1 VSSDSVKRY
10 QVEPNEPKRG
20 GMNPLEIR
28 KDFPFLNRHIKNK
41 PIIYFDNAATT
52 QKPRQVIQTVSNYY
66 ENYCANIHRGIH
78 TLSQESSELYEE
90 ARRKVAR
97 FINAD
102 EREIIFVRNTTEAIN
117 LVSYALRGEGKI
129 LSTIMEHHSN
139 LLPWS
144 RSRKMEYI
152 DMDADG
158 RIDIN
163 DLRNRL
169 DQSTLLV
176 AVGHV
181 SNVLG
186 LINPVEIVIQEAKKK
201 GALCL
206 IDGAQSVPHM
216 KIDVKELG
224 CDFLAFSGHKMLGPS
239 GIGVLF
245 IKEDLYER
253 MAPFLLGGS
262 TIKEV
267 HMDGYI
273 REDPP
278 LCYEAGTPNIEG
290 AIALGSAID
299 YLENIEMENVYA
311 HDKALI
317 ELALEKI
324 KSINNLEIYGSLN
337 PEERLSVITFNVKGM
352 GCHAVAK
359 VLNLRENIMIRSGF
373 HCAQPLHDKLG
384 IGPSARVSFY
394 IYNTKEEVEIL
405 VGLLGKLA
413 QFI

>member
-1 VSSDSVKRY
+1 
-10 QVEPNEPKRG
+10 
-20 GMNPLEIR
+20 MNIKLNIEEIR
-28 KDFPFLNRHIKNK
+28 KDFPFLKRMIKNK

-52 QKPRQVIQTVSNYY
+52 QKPRQVIQTFSNYY

-78 TLSQESSELYEE
+78 TLSQESSELYED

-117 LVSYALRGEGKI
+117 LVSHSLKGEGKI
-129 LSTIMEHHSN
+129 LTTVMEHHSN
-139 LLPWS
+139 FLPWG
-144 RSRKMEYI
+144 RKRKVEYVDI
-152 DMDADG
+152 DSGG
-158 RIDIN
+158 RIDID
-163 DLRNRL
+163 DLRSKM
-169 DQSTLLV
+169 DGSTLLV

-186 LINPVEIVIQEAKKK
+186 LINPISLVIEETAKR

-216 KIDVKELG
+216 KVDVKELN
-224 CDFLAFSGHKMLGPS
+224 CDFLVFSGHKMLGPS
-239 GIGVLF
+239 GIGVLY
-245 IKEDLYER
+245 IKDDLYER
-253 MAPFLLGGS
+253 MEPFLLGGS

-267 HMDGYI
+267 HIDGYI
-273 REDPP
+273 SEEPP

-299 YLENIEMENVYA
+299 YLEDIQMENVYA
-311 HDKALI
+311 HDKALM
-317 ELALEKI
+317 ELALERMRKI
-324 KSINNLEIYGSLN
+324 KNVQIYGSTDQK
-337 PEERLSVITFNVKGM
+337 ERLSVISFNVNGM

-359 VLNLRENIMIRSGF
+359 VLSLRENIMIRSGF

-394 IYNTKEEVEIL
+394 IYNTQEEVEMMAE
-405 VGLLGKLA
+405 LLGKLA

>member
-1 VSSDSVKRY
+1 
-10 QVEPNEPKRG
+10 
-20 GMNPLEIR
+20 MNIKLNIEEIR
-28 KDFPFLNRHIKNK
+28 KDFPFLKRMIKNK

-52 QKPRQVIQTVSNYY
+52 QKPRQVIQTFSNYY

-78 TLSQESSELYEE
+78 TLSQESSELYED

-102 EREIIFVRNTTEAIN
+102 EKEIIFVRNTTEAIN
-117 LVSYALRGEGKI
+117 LVSHSLKGEGKI
-129 LSTIMEHHSN
+129 LTTVMEHHSN
-139 LLPWS
+139 FLPWG
-144 RSRKMEYI
+144 RKRKVEYVDI
-152 DMDADG
+152 DSGG
-158 RIDIN
+158 RIDID
-163 DLRNRL
+163 DLRSKM
-169 DQSTLLV
+169 DGSTLLV

-186 LINPVEIVIQEAKKK
+186 LINPISLVIEETAKR

-216 KIDVKELG
+216 KVDVKELN
-224 CDFLAFSGHKMLGPS
+224 CDFLVFSGHKMLGPS
-239 GIGVLF
+239 GIGVLY
-245 IKEDLYER
+245 IKDDLYER
-253 MAPFLLGGS
+253 MEPFLLGGS

-267 HMDGYI
+267 HIDGYI
-273 REDPP
+273 SEEPP

-299 YLENIEMENVYA
+299 YLEDIQMENVYA
-311 HDKALI
+311 HDKALM
-317 ELALEKI
+317 ELALERMRKI
-324 KSINNLEIYGSLN
+324 KNVQIYGSTDQK
-337 PEERLSVITFNVKGM
+337 ERLSVISFNVNGM

-359 VLNLRENIMIRSGF
+359 VLSLRENIMIRSGF

-394 IYNTKEEVEIL
+394 IYNTQEEVEIMAE
-405 VGLLGKLA
+405 LLGKLA

>member
-1 VSSDSVKRY
+1 
-10 QVEPNEPKRG
+10 
-20 GMNPLEIR
+20 MNIKLDIEEIR
-28 KDFPFLNRHIKNK
+28 KDFPFLKRMIKNK

-52 QKPRQVIQTVSNYY
+52 QKPRQVIQTFSNYY

-78 TLSQESSELYEE
+78 TLSQESSELYED

-117 LVSYALRGEGKI
+117 LVSHSLKGEGKI
-129 LSTIMEHHSN
+129 LTTVMEHHSN
-139 LLPWS
+139 FLPWG
-144 RSRKMEYI
+144 RKRKVEYVDI
-152 DMDADG
+152 DSGG
-158 RIDIN
+158 RIDID
-163 DLRNRL
+163 DLRSKM
-169 DQSTLLV
+169 DGSTLLV
-176 AVGHV
+176 AVAHV

-186 LINPVEIVIQEAKKK
+186 LINPISLVIEETAKR

-206 IDGAQSVPHM
+206 IDGAQSVPHT
-216 KIDVKELG
+216 KVDVKELN
-224 CDFLAFSGHKMLGPS
+224 CDFLVFSGHKMLGPS
-239 GIGVLF
+239 GIGVLY
-245 IKEDLYER
+245 IKDNLYER
-253 MAPFLLGGS
+253 MEPYLLGGS

-267 HMDGYI
+267 HIDGYTS
-273 REDPP
+273 EDPP

-299 YLENIEMENVYA
+299 YLEDIQMENVYA
-311 HDKALI
+311 HDKALM
-317 ELALEKI
+317 ELALERMRKI
-324 KSINNLEIYGSLN
+324 KNVQIYGSTDQK
-337 PEERLSVITFNVKGM
+337 ERLSVISFNVNGM

-359 VLNLRENIMIRSGF
+359 VLSLRENIMIRSGF

-394 IYNTKEEVEIL
+394 IYNTQEEVEIMAE
-405 VGLLGKLA
+405 LLGKLA

>member
-1 VSSDSVKRY
+1 VNL
-10 QVEPNEPKRG
+10 ELNT
-20 GMNPLEIR
+20 LEIR
-28 KDFPFLNRHIKNK
+28 NDFPFLKRLINNK

-78 TLSQESSELYEE
+78 TLSQESSQLYEE
-90 ARRKVAR
+90 SRRKVAR

-117 LVSYALRGEGKI
+117 LVSHCLKGEGKI
-129 LSTIMEHHSN
+129 LTTVMEHHSN

-144 RSRKMEYI
+144 RKKDVEYVDI
-152 DMDADG
+152 DSQG
-158 RIDIN
+158 RINID

-169 DQSTLLV
+169 DRSTLLV
-176 AVGHV
+176 TVGHI

-186 LINPVEIVIQEAKKK
+186 LINPVQIVIEEAKRK
-201 GALCL
+201 GVLCL
-206 IDGAQSVPHM
+206 VDGAQSVPHM
-216 KIDVKELG
+216 GIDVKELG
-224 CDFLAFSGHKMLGPS
+224 CDFLVFSGHKMLGPS

-253 MAPFLLGGS
+253 MEPYLVGGS

-267 HMDGYI
+267 HLDGYVP
-273 REDPP
+273 EDPP

-290 AIALGSAID
+290 AIGLGNAID
-299 YLENIEMENVYA
+299 YLENIQMENVYT
-311 HDKALI
+311 HDKALT
-317 ELALEKI
+317 ELAIERMKNM
-324 KSINNLEIYGSLN
+324 NNLEIYGSLDQK
-337 PEERLSVITFNVKGM
+337 ERLSVITFNVNGM

-373 HCAQPLHDKLG
+373 HCAQPLHDRLG
-384 IGPSARVSFY
+384 IGPSARISFY
-394 IYNTKEEVEIL
+394 IYNNEEEVEIMAE
-405 VGLLGKLA
+405 LLSKLA
-413 QFI
+413 RFM

>member
-1 VSSDSVKRY
+1 MSS
-10 QVEPNEPKRG
+10 
-20 GMNPLEIR
+20 LELETSIIR
-28 KDFPFLNRHIKNK
+28 EDFPFLNRLIKNK

-52 QKPRQVIQTVSNYY
+52 QKPRQVIHTISNYY
-66 ENYCANIHRGIH
+66 ENYCANIHRGVH

-102 EREIIFVRNTTEAIN
+102 EREIVFVRNTTEAIN
-117 LVSYALRGEGKI
+117 LVSHSLKGEGKI
-129 LSTIMEHHSN
+129 LTTVMEHHSN
-139 LLPWS
+139 LLPWG
-144 RSRKMEYI
+144 RERKVEYVDI
-152 DMDADG
+152 DNEG
-158 RIDIN
+158 RIDID
-163 DLRNRL
+163 DLRSKM
-169 DQSTLLV
+169 DGSTLLV

-186 LINPVEIVIQEAKKK
+186 LINPIPMIIEETKKR

-216 KIDVKELG
+216 KLDVKELG
-224 CDFLAFSGHKMLGPS
+224 CDFLVFSGHKMLGPS
-239 GIGVLF
+239 GIGVLY

-253 MAPFLLGGS
+253 MEPYLLGGS

-267 HMDGYI
+267 HINGYI
-273 REDPP
+273 SEDPP

-299 YLENIEMENVYA
+299 YLENIQMENVLA
-311 HDKALI
+311 HDKALM
-317 ELALEKI
+317 ELALERMGKI
-324 KSINNLEIYGSLN
+324 KNLEIYGSKSGK
-337 PEERLSVITFNVKGM
+337 ERLSVISFNINGM

-359 VLNLRENIMIRSGF
+359 VLSLRENIMIRSGF

-394 IYNTKEEVEIL
+394 IYNTQEEIEIMTE
-405 VGLLGKLA
+405 LLSKLA

>member
-1 VSSDSVKRY
+1 
-10 QVEPNEPKRG
+10 
-20 GMNPLEIR
+20 MNIKLNIEEIR
-28 KDFPFLNRHIKNK
+28 KDFPFLKRMIKNK

-52 QKPRQVIQTVSNYY
+52 QKPRQVIQTFSNYY
-66 ENYCANIHRGIH
+66 ENCCANIHRGVHI
-78 TLSQESSELYEE
+78 LSQESSELYEE

-102 EREIIFVRNTTEAIN
+102 EREIVFVRNTTEAVN
-117 LVSYALRGEGKI
+117 LVSYSLKGEGKV
-129 LSTIMEHHSN
+129 LTTVMEHHSN
-139 LLPWS
+139 LLPWT
-144 RSRKMEYI
+144 RKRKIEYVDI
-152 DMDADG
+152 DDQG
-158 RIDIN
+158 RIRID
-163 DLRNRL
+163 DLRKRLNR
-169 DQSTLLV
+169 STLLV

-186 LINPVEIVIQEAKKK
+186 LINPVEIVIAEAKKT

-206 IDGAQSVPHM
+206 VDAAQSIPHM

-224 CDFLAFSGHKMLGPS
+224 CDFMVFSGHKMLGPS

-245 IKEDLYER
+245 IKEELYER
-253 MAPFLLGGS
+253 MDPFLLGGS

-267 HMDGYI
+267 HIDGYTS
-273 REDPP
+273 EDPP

-299 YLENIEMENVYA
+299 YLEKIQMENVYA
-311 HDKALI
+311 HDKTLI
-317 ELALEKI
+317 EHALERMRNV
-324 KSINNLEIYGSLN
+324 NNLEIYGSLDQR
-337 PEERLSVITFNVKGM
+337 ERLSVITFNVKGM

-373 HCAQPLHDKLG
+373 HCAQPLHDRLG

-394 IYNTKEEVEIL
+394 IYNCEEEIEIMTE
-405 VGLLGKLA
+405 LLSKLA